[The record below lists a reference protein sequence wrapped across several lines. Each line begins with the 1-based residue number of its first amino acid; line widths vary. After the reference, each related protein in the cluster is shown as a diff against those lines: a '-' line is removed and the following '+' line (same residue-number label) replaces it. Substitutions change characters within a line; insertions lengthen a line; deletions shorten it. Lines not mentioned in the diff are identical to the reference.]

1 MILAGKTIVV
11 AGLGP
16 GLGAEVARL
25 ALRDGACVVG
35 GARNHDR
42 LGQIAGQLDPTGE
55 RIATRAADVTD
66 PGHTDALAQLAVDR
80 FGRLDGVAVVAAYDA
95 QLGGLAETPVEVWRD
110 VLEINVVGVMNVI
123 RSAVEVMDGGGSVV
137 LVGTQSAR
145 YPTVRQVAYA
155 ASKGAQLSAVY
166 HLVQEYGPRGV
177 RFNTVA
183 PSWMWGPN
191 VELYVEFE
199 AARREVPEADVVA
212 ELESQFPLGE
222 VPADEDVAEAVVF
235 LCSDRARMITG
246 QTLYVNAGHFM
257 P

>member
-1 MILAGKTIVV
+1 MILQDKTILV

-16 GLGAEVARL
+16 GLGGEVARV
-25 ALRDGACVVG
+25 ALRDGANVVG
-35 GARNHDR
+35 GARNADR
-42 LGQIAGQLDPTGE
+42 LAEIAGRLDASGDHVATLPT
-55 RIATRAADVTD
+55 DVTD
-66 PGHTDALAQLAVDR
+66 PDQTDALAELAVDR
-80 FGRLDGVAVVAAYDA
+80 FGRLDAAVVVAAYDA
-95 QLGGLAETPVEVWRD
+95 QLGGLADAPAEVWRD
-110 VLEINVVGVMNVI
+110 VLEVNVMGAMNVI
-123 RSAVEVMDGGGSVV
+123 RSVVDAMAGGGSVV

-145 YPTVRQVAYA
+145 YPTMPQVAYA

-166 HLVQEYGPRGV
+166 HLTHEYGPRKI

-191 VELYVEFE
+191 VELFVEFE
-199 AARREVPEADVVA
+199 AARRGVTEAEVVA
-212 ELESQFPLGE
+212 ELEAQFPLGE
-222 VPADEDVAEAVVF
+222 IPADEDVAEAVVF